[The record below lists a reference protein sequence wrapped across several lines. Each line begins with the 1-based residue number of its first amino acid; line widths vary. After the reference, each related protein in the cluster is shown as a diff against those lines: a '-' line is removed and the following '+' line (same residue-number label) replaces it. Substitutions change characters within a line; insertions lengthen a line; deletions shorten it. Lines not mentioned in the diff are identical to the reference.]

1 MASEDIRARKREQN
15 RQSHARRLARLA
27 EEAAKPEGPR
37 LTGNPAKA
45 ALIRLPSG
53 KALPA
58 KEASWL
64 K

>member
-1 MASEDIRARKREQN
+1 MTSEDIKARKAAQN
-15 RQSHARRLARLA
+15 RASYARRMARRA
-27 EEAAKPEGPR
+27 EEAKAQGIR